1 MSCIRW
7 CRVEAEFRPTAVHG
21 EVDSEVRSP
30 PLGGDAS
37 LVGFFAASHPPR
49 RALLRF
55 SCGNVRARLGLRMSG
70 RVLTFLGSQVSSRPA
85 GSFVLPGVRV
95 PHGVCAYPVALSVP
109 EFGEGFPGY
118 AAQGFCLPTG
128 EDWGLRF
135 LPSFCFFLR
144 GLSPPRGWV
153 GSGSG
158 FIYLEIMTV
167 SGGRAAGSVPSLSDR
182 AVTGTRPT
190 SMVASC
196 GFIVLDLQAS
206 VGGPC
211 LIAMPYRVSA
221 AGWEVHNF
229 HGEPRRGEF
238 DRQTAVRALLEKARL
253 CFRKHCLPIAGPPY
267 VSPSLTDRQRVPAR
281 KKVVLFLCYLQKSG
295 FRQQLVLGRGYDG
308 VWWEDLHRLGSGEL
322 SVYPAWVRDQA
333 RFVLT
338 RMPRP
343 PETRLHVDALPVPRH
358 GAATFTRCVDCLPSA
373 ASVAAFPAGA
383 QKSCRRLF
391 CRCCVRT
398 MFRDSYVAVLHR
410 CPACPVCRSVVQ
422 VCQLVRVAS
431 FWSRFLSWLKRLLR
445 RMPLVSGSPRRFAR
459 ADWKPPGVGGAA
471 SVVRRS
477 KPWYGSGR
485 RGRGAGTPTV

>member
-1 MSCIRW
+1 M
-7 CRVEAEFRPTAVHG
+7 
-21 EVDSEVRSP
+21 
-30 PLGGDAS
+30 
-37 LVGFFAASHPPR
+37 
-49 RALLRF
+49 
-55 SCGNVRARLGLRMSG
+55 
-70 RVLTFLGSQVSSRPA
+70 
-85 GSFVLPGVRV
+85 
-95 PHGVCAYPVALSVP
+95 SVP
-109 EFGEGFPGY
+109 
-118 AAQGFCLPTG
+118 
-128 EDWGLRF
+128 
-135 LPSFCFFLR
+135 
-144 GLSPPRGWV
+144 
-153 GSGSG
+153 
-158 FIYLEIMTV
+158 
-167 SGGRAAGSVPSLSDR
+167 GGRAAGSVQSPGER
-182 AVTGTRPT
+182 AVDDTRPT
-190 SMVASC
+190 SKVTSC
-196 GFIVLDLQAS
+196 GYIVLEFQ
-206 VGGPC
+206 GPW
-211 LIAMPYRVSA
+211 LMAIPYRGSPVR
-221 AGWEVHNF
+221 WQVDNF
-229 HGEPRRGEF
+229 KGKQRFGES
-238 DRQTAVRALLEKARL
+238 DHQTAERELLEEARL
-253 CFRKHCLPIAGPPY
+253 CLREHCLPIPGPPY
-267 VSPSLTDRQRVPAR
+267 EPPIYTYRDRQRVQVQ
-281 KKVVLFLCYLQKSG
+281 KKVVLFLCYLKKSG